1 MPSEPRSTTLTVPQG
16 HAVALV
22 DVRCMYVSCERA
34 FDPDLQHRAVI
45 VLSNNDGTAVSRSA
59 QAKNLGIKMGQPWF
73 EIKRN
78 PRMRDVIAKSSN
90 YALYGDLSSRMTSVL
105 QQHITHVHKYSIDE
119 CFCAL
124 DAAAA
129 GDIAT
134 HIQEVMWAW
143 LSLPVTVGV
152 ATTKTLAKIGSHHAK
167 ADPAGICDLTTYS
180 PAALDE
186 LLANTAT
193 ADVWGV
199 GTRTTARLA
208 ELGVHTA
215 LDLKHLDPRTM
226 RHLFTVTGERT
237 VRELNSI
244 ACNAFYDE
252 PRSRHQLIYSRL
264 FGTPITDQ
272 DTMRHALTGYATTIA
287 RRLRRKQLQATVL
300 TASASTS
307 WYSEGPGHHP
317 YISQGFQHPTAD
329 TERIAAAA
337 HRLLPQLRPG
347 VRYARAT
354 LMLAGLLDAGS
365 TPGLH
370 DQPAS
375 PVGAVMDRIVDR
387 YGSAAIGYGHNG
399 LRTSPS
405 WIMHRQMQSPRYT
418 TCWAHLPTAR

>member
-1 MPSEPRSTTLTVPQG
+1 M
-16 HAVALV
+16 ALV

-215 LDLKHLDPRTM
+215 LD
-226 RHLFTVTGERT
+226 
-237 VRELNSI
+237 
-244 ACNAFYDE
+244 
-252 PRSRHQLIYSRL
+252 
-264 FGTPITDQ
+264 
-272 DTMRHALTGYATTIA
+272 
-287 RRLRRKQLQATVL
+287 VL
-300 TASASTS
+300 H
-307 WYSEGPGHHP
+307 G
-317 YISQGFQHPTAD
+317 
-329 TERIAAAA
+329 
-337 HRLLPQLRPG
+337 
-347 VRYARAT
+347 
-354 LMLAGLLDAGS
+354 
-365 TPGLH
+365 
-370 DQPAS
+370 
-375 PVGAVMDRIVDR
+375 
-387 YGSAAIGYGHNG
+387 
-399 LRTSPS
+399 
-405 WIMHRQMQSPRYT
+405 
-418 TCWAHLPTAR
+418 